1 MNVPWWLLTYE
12 SLGPR
17 YCNVG
22 LAGTWG
28 VKGGLVMFMILSLSA
43 KVPTVTQGVNKSLLI
58 PEV

>member
-1 MNVPWWLLTYE
+1 MRV
-12 SLGPR
+12 SGQGD
-17 YCNVG
+17 CNVG

-28 VKGGLVMFMILSLSA
+28 VKGGLVMFMILSLCA